1 MSFALLEAAM
11 MHAATMVTV
20 VAHTA
25 VGYARV
31 R

>member
-11 MHAATMVTV
+11 MHAASAVTV
-20 VAHTA
+20 VVHYA